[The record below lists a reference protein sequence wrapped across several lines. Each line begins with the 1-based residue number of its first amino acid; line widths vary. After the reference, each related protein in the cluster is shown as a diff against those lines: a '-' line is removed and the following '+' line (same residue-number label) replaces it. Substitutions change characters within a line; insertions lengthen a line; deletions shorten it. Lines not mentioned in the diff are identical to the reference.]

1 VRYIPSRY
9 GELIAGGFLD
19 NQVLRGDGTTGIQ
32 GSTATL
38 SDAGVLTLAGN
49 LDMGGNNVSDVVDIE
64 GDDDLTL
71 HGIDR
76 SPNGVAAGGDLIGRG
91 GVGTGGG
98 ADGKVKLQDA
108 DGNLKLQVYSAGTLL
123 FDNLSLNT
131 NSITSVGLLSMGG
144 NIDLNGFDWIW
155 DLDGDSKAEEA
166 ADDVLSWTFGGTE
179 SFRFAIDKI
188 YGLDNAAGDGR
199 DFLLRAG
206 ASTGGGGDGGDL
218 SLLAGNK
225 HGAGSQGTIRC
236 KNPATLATVFGVD
249 NTGPFVK
256 QATTLAL
263 DTDRDTGWA
272 TALDDAPILYV
283 SGGFAYWSFGGTHRF
298 FQNVDFDAGI
308 DVTGNITVTGTV
320 DGRDVAAD
328 GAILDDFKEYASMY
342 VTGNAVQHVIAVAGT
357 ATQVLVF
364 GTDGPSNGLT
374 PDHTNDHITVANA
387 GDYLIL
393 VSATVNSIA
402 GAASRFEMTVQRDNG
417 AAILGGLMC
426 HRNIAGGGG
435 VSDVISMS
443 DIVTLSATDTIEVW
457 LENETNTQNYVVEDI
472 SLTMRRVA

>member
-1 VRYIPSRY
+1 
-9 GELIAGGFLD
+9 
-19 NQVLRGDGTTGIQ
+19 
-32 GSTATL
+32 
-38 SDAGVLTLAGN
+38 
-49 LDMGGNNVSDVVDIE
+49 MGGNNVSDVVDIE

-263 DTDRDTGWA
+263 
-272 TALDDAPILYV
+272 
-283 SGGFAYWSFGGTHRF
+283 GTHRF